1 MSGRGVDQ
9 IPIRAPREWDPA
21 WFERFVRDVL
31 ALADVRNA
39 VEGTG
44 IRILANPNE
53 AATISSSEDLESL
66 LDASLVTAGGSD
78 LANAR
83 VLSGDGESITVTD
96 GGPGGNVTVEVSWGL
111 SLARLQPVPVLSVLG
126 STDSDEDTT
135 AISPIVSSAN
145 DTLLRR
151 VNDGTDDVLEFGKL
165 TVGMAPDSVWTHEKI
180 EDSAACSVL
189 GRSANSAGVIA
200 DISAASDDQVLRR
213 TGDALS
219 FGDVPDAAIA
229 ETGVTQH
236 EAALS
241 IDFSQLDG
249 VPQIP
254 GGLQDFADDSAAAS
268 GGIDVGGLYRTG
280 SIVKIRVS

>member
-1 MSGRGVDQ
+1 
-9 IPIRAPREWDPA
+9 
-21 WFERFVRDVL
+21 
-31 ALADVRNA
+31 
-39 VEGTG
+39 
-44 IRILANPNE
+44 
-53 AATISSSEDLESL
+53 
-66 LDASLVTAGGSD
+66 
-78 LANAR
+78 
-83 VLSGDGESITVTD
+83 
-96 GGPGGNVTVEVSWGL
+96 
-111 SLARLQPVPVLSVLG
+111 
-126 STDSDEDTT
+126 
-135 AISPIVSSAN
+135 
-145 DTLLRR
+145 
-151 VNDGTDDVLEFGKL
+151 
-165 TVGMAPDSVWTHEKI
+165 
-180 EDSAACSVL
+180 DSAACSVL

>member
-66 LDASLVTAGGSD
+66 LEASLVTAGGSD

-135 AISPIVSSAN
+135 AISPIASSAN

-151 VNDGTDDVLEFGKL
+151 VNDGTDDVLEFGQL
-165 TVGMAPDSVWTHEKI
+165 TSGMFPND
-180 EDSAACSVL
+180 
-189 GRSANSAGVIA
+189 VI
-200 DISAASDDQVLRR
+200 
-213 TGDALS
+213 
-219 FGDVPDAAIA
+219 PDAAVPSSA
-229 ETGVTQH
+229 VTQH
-236 EAALS
+236 EGDLTIGFA
-241 IDFSQLDG
+241 QLDG